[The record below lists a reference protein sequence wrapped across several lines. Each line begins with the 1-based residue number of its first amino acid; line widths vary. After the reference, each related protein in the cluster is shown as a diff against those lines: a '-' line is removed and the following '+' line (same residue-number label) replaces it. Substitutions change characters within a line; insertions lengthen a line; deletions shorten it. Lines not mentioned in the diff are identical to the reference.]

1 MGHSGSMSWLA
12 AQIFRRYQ
20 DRRAR
25 QHAAHGSGTPPA
37 LHPILG
43 LGGRSI
49 ELSIA
54 ADVPPDPGAFEL
66 AAEHV
71 HAHVVQQDDG
81 RSELL
86 QAAQWLRGLWPSEAP
101 ASVLARLDDDLEE
114 LGRRQRKG
122 CR

>member
-1 MGHSGSMSWLA
+1 MSWLA

-25 QHAAHGSGTPPA
+25 QHAAYGSAAPPV

-54 ADVPPDPGAFEL
+54 SDVPPNPGAFEL

-71 HAHVVQQDDG
+71 HAHVMQQDTA
-81 RSELL
+81 RSDLL
-86 QAAQWLRGLWPSEAP
+86 QAARWLRARWPLEAP
-101 ASVLARLDDDLEE
+101 ASVLARLDDDIVE
-114 LGRRQRKG
+114 LGRRQTKG
-122 CR
+122 SR

>member
-1 MGHSGSMSWLA
+1 MSWLA

-25 QHAAHGSGTPPA
+25 QRAAHSSAAPPA

-54 ADVPPDPGAFEL
+54 ADVPPDPAAFEL
-66 AAEHV
+66 AAEQV
-71 HAHVVQQDDG
+71 HAHLMQQDD
-81 RSELL
+81 RRIELV
-86 QAAQWLRGLWPSEAP
+86 QAAQWLRDRWPSNAP

-114 LGRRQRKG
+114 LGRRSTNG
-122 CR
+122 